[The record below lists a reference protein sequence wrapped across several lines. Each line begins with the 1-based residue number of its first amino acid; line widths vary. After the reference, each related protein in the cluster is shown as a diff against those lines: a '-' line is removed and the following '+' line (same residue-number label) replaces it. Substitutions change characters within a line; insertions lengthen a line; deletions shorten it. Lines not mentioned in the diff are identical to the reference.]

1 MPVWLRHGCR
11 VMSGAVLLFALPLM
25 SQTEPAFGFF
35 VVSGS
40 NGDVPAMMQ
49 GTTGQ
54 EDSLNVQICDE
65 LAKGRAA
72 GEIAGELDL
81 KPEELQTHIDA
92 LVKAQLLRRDAAGKY
107 LAAFPIIRREDA
119 AWFEGIDR
127 PLIDATAR
135 AIEVRQQELRGRFR
149 DALQLNAEQE
159 QELSLVLFGDV
170 LFDRWQT
177 GHVRKEFLQG
187 YPPPRDG
194 KLFFV
199 AALEQAPGNIGS
211 LGIYS
216 HAEAA
221 YGDVKVISY
230 GNTTVIDPFAGE
242 KPERVPELIESYVG
256 FVRGAG
262 TGSRTGSGP
271 ATKELEGL
279 GFLRAGKPAVALV
292 TKSEYAK
299 LPEITSSFSEELLR
313 LMNADRPKILDAY
326 KGSPYADAVSF
337 QEFALWWYHFFD
349 AGVVERLIKDGVI
362 AVPPAGYATMVVI
375 PG

>member
-1 MPVWLRHGCR
+1 
-11 VMSGAVLLFALPLM
+11 
-25 SQTEPAFGFF
+25 
-35 VVSGS
+35 
-40 NGDVPAMMQ
+40 
-49 GTTGQ
+49 
-54 EDSLNVQICDE
+54 
-65 LAKGRAA
+65 
-72 GEIAGELDL
+72 
-81 KPEELQTHIDA
+81 
-92 LVKAQLLRRDAAGKY
+92 
-107 LAAFPIIRREDA
+107 
-119 AWFEGIDR
+119 
-127 PLIDATAR
+127 
-135 AIEVRQQELRGRFR
+135 
-149 DALQLNAEQE
+149 
-159 QELSLVLFGDV
+159 
-170 LFDRWQT
+170 
-177 GHVRKEFLQG
+177 
-187 YPPPRDG
+187 
-194 KLFFV
+194 
-199 AALEQAPGNIGS
+199 
-211 LGIYS
+211 
-216 HAEAA
+216 
-221 YGDVKVISY
+221 VISY